1 MERKPS
7 QNSRHQKVV
16 LTWGMFVS
24 PYMHVKVKEQILMG
38 KISTSLTASNIFT
51 ADGKNE
57 HNSRNP
63 AYFSLN
69 YICCIFILIK
79 TIYWL
84 YSEKA
89 MAPHF
94 STFAW
99 KIPWMEEPGRLQSM
113 GSLESDTTE
122 QLHFH
127 FSLSFIGERNG
138 NPLQC
143 SCLENPSD
151 AGAWWAAVYG
161 VAQSWTQLK
170 RFCSSSSIDSIKLT
184 IV

>member
-38 KISTSLTASNIFT
+38 KISTSLTASNKFT

-79 TIYWL
+79 TIY
-84 YSEKA
+84 
-89 MAPHF
+89 
-94 STFAW
+94 
-99 KIPWMEEPGRLQSM
+99 
-113 GSLESDTTE
+113 
-122 QLHFH
+122 
-127 FSLSFIGERNG
+127 
-138 NPLQC
+138 
-143 SCLENPSD
+143 
-151 AGAWWAAVYG
+151 
-161 VAQSWTQLK
+161 
-170 RFCSSSSIDSIKLT
+170 
-184 IV
+184 

>member
-1 MERKPS
+1 M
-7 QNSRHQKVV
+7 RHIIDKLLTTKNENKV
-16 LTWGMFVS
+16 LTSANRKTCGIQKS
-24 PYMHVKVKEQILMG
+24 
-38 KISTSLTASNIFT
+38 
-51 ADGKNE
+51 DGW
-57 HNSRNP
+57 
-63 AYFSLN
+63 L
-69 YICCIFILIK
+69 LIK
-79 TIYWL
+79 TLKPTRQFKAIPKEM
-84 YSEKA
+84 EKA
-89 MAPHF
+89 MAPHS

-138 NPLQC
+138 NPFQC